1 MNFQKFADFRIMLQV
16 FAESDFCG
24 FFARRCFEEVLPF
37 FYFRNFPIVSICYIS
52 LLKFSHSHRFSHFH
66 AISVLFQNS
75 SEQFVFSIQNS
86 HQFAISEF
94 RAIKF
99 SSIFRIFAIFFSPI
113 LLNFIFDF
121 FQISPVSFLLLLQ
134 FSPILR
140 NFRNLWKNSARTGPG
155 VVLTHSA
162 RSGSNGTVCH
172 AVSISSKCSHL
183 RAAPQVFV
191 TTTALS
197 AALCWMSCKCS
208 HHRTALQ
215 VFVAT
220 TAPCAALCWMSC
232 KCLHLFGFVHRKFSS
247 QPRHPVPRCAG
258 CLASDRIFALHRKLS
273 SEPGT
278 VCRAVLYGLQVLA
291 SSRRTA
297 GFRHNHVVPR
307 CAGCLPIVRIFAQHR
322 RFSSQQ
328 HLVPRCAECLANA
341 RIFAQHRTF
350 LSQESTPCRMCQN
363 HSEPNVSEPLRT
375 FTNKNV
381 SSLLECIINLLLS
394 LLACCRVLK

>member
-1 MNFQKFADFRIMLQV
+1 M
-16 FAESDFCG
+16 
-24 FFARRCFEEVLPF
+24 
-37 FYFRNFPIVSICYIS
+37 
-52 LLKFSHSHRFSHFH
+52 
-66 AISVLFQNS
+66 
-75 SEQFVFSIQNS
+75 
-86 HQFAISEF
+86 
-94 RAIKF
+94 
-99 SSIFRIFAIFFSPI
+99 
-113 LLNFIFDF
+113 
-121 FQISPVSFLLLLQ
+121 
-134 FSPILR
+134 
-140 NFRNLWKNSARTGPG
+140 
-155 VVLTHSA
+155 
-162 RSGSNGTVCH
+162 
-172 AVSISSKCSHL
+172 SSKCSHL
-183 RAAPQVFV
+183 CAALQVFV

-350 LSQESTPCRMCQN
+350 LSQESIPSQMCQN
-363 HSEPNVSEPLRT
+363 HSEPNMSEPLCT
-375 FTNKNV
+375 FTNKNA
-381 SSLLECIINLLLS
+381 SSLLEYIIIHHNYYLYWLAAGYSNSALLFPSSPSVGPRSSATRSRKGL
-394 LLACCRVLK
+394 VLTEF